1 MPRTETVGVKV
12 TPEMKEALRK
22 AARVEERPLST
33 LVAMILRNFLD
44 KQRLQQRKAA
54 K

>member
-1 MPRTETVGVKV
+1 MARTQTVGVKV
-12 TPEMKEALRK
+12 TPEMKDALRK
-22 AARVEERPLST
+22 AARAEERPMST
-33 LVAMILRNFLD
+33 LVAMILRDFLD